1 MAGHGLRSGDDY
13 TGLIARAAVLSIPE
27 GTDIAEAAERMAAVL
42 SDRLGLPRELVSQRF
57 LETGSLWIQPSE
69 DLPTAT
75 PVALFEAIDEDQ
87 LVIVRAAAGIR
98 IPAAWGGSGE
108 WVNALFFL
116 AGTSGNPGRSLRL
129 AGELAGYLHTGARAC
144 GAATSEAE
152 VKSALL
158 PDLVLRQYTLLPEGL
173 DAALIGHRIAQ
184 LDLPDGVEVA
194 SVARFGVILDPDPDL
209 VLEPDDQLTVLGPE
223 EVMPPAGEPVPV
235 AYMDR

>member
-1 MAGHGLRSGDDY
+1 MAMLRG
-13 TGLIARAAVLSIPE
+13 
-27 GTDIAEAAERMAAVL
+27 
-42 SDRLGLPRELVSQRF
+42 
-57 LETGSLWIQPSE
+57 
-69 DLPTAT
+69 
-75 PVALFEAIDEDQ
+75 
-87 LVIVRAAAGIR
+87 
-98 IPAAWGGSGE
+98 
-108 WVNALFFL
+108 
-116 AGTSGNPGRSLRL
+116 L